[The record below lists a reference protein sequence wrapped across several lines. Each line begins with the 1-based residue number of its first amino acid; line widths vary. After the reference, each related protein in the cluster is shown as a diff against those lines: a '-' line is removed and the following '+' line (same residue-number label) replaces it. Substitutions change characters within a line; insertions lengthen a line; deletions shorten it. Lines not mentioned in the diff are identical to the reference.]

1 MGEQPEWYPLV
12 RAAKYLG
19 VPPWEL
25 ARQPLYW
32 TEVAL
37 AAMDAERR
45 ARAHAEKRKHSAR

>member
-1 MGEQPEWYPLV
+1 MGVQPEWYPLV

-37 AAMDAERR
+37 AAMDGERR
-45 ARAHAEKRKHSAR
+45 ARKEADKPGSQNR